1 MTLSAIDLCA
11 RALIKIGAN
20 TIASFT
26 EGTAEAEVSASLYAT
41 VRDALLSAHP
51 WNFAIDQARLSQL
64 ASPPKADFEYAF
76 QLPVGCIRVL
86 SAGAGGRGMG
96 LRYRVVGRELH
107 TSSSEVTLTFVS
119 RPDEDLFPPF
129 FAMALIAQLAAEFAI
144 PLTDST
150 SRWQA
155 LRKVAEEEFRRA
167 KLIDA
172 QEDTPAQINDFTL
185 IEERF

>member
-1 MTLSAIDLCA
+1 MTLSAIDICA

-20 TIASFT
+20 TITSFT
-26 EGTAEAEVSASLYAT
+26 EGTAEAEVSASLYPT
-41 VRDALLSAHP
+41 IRDALLSAHP
-51 WNFAIDQARLSQL
+51 WNFAIDQAQLSRLVS
-64 ASPPKADFEYAF
+64 APKADYDCAF
-76 QLPVGCIRVL
+76 QLPVNCIRVL
-86 SAGAGGRGMG
+86 SAGAGRRSVG
-96 LRYRVVGRELH
+96 LSYRVIGRELH
-107 TSSSEVTLTFVS
+107 ASTSDVTLTFVR
-119 RPDEDLFPPF
+119 RPAEDVFPPF
-129 FAMALIAQLAAEFAI
+129 FTMALIAQLAAEFAI

-155 LRKVAEEEFRRA
+155 LRKAADEEFRRA